1 MMTLVRMGMLL
12 SATCWLGC
20 GGRMP
25 DGLGTDQGSFAPC
38 PNKPNCVSSFA
49 NDEDHQIAAFAIQ
62 GSAEAAWG
70 GLQTFLEDAPR
81 VEIVTSSRN
90 YIHAVYTSSV
100 MRYRDDVE
108 FVLRQDENE
117 IAVRSASRIGYG
129 DMGANRNRI
138 EAIRDAL
145 SGQGLVRSSPVDRSS
160 VSAE

>member
-1 MMTLVRMGMLL
+1 MAMRVGVGILL
-12 SATCWLGC
+12 LATCALGC

-25 DGLGTDQGSFAPC
+25 DGLGVDEGSFAPC

-49 NDEDHQIAAFAIQ
+49 DDEDHQIAALAIE
-62 GSAEAAWG
+62 GSAETAWM
-70 GLQTFLEDAPR
+70 GLQAFLEEAPR

-108 FVLRQDENE
+108 FLLRRGEKE
-117 IAVRSASRIGYG
+117 IAIRSASRVGYG

-138 EAIRDAL
+138 EAIRNAL
-145 SGQGLVRSSPVDRSS
+145 AERGLVRKSMAD
-160 VSAE
+160 